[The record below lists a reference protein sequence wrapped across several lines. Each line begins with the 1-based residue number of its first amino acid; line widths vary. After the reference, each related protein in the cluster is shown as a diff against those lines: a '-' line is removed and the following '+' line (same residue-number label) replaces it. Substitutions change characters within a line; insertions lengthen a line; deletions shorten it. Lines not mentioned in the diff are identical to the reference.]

1 MAATPTGTF
10 KFKIGNVALVVER
23 SLMEMYPGIETE
35 LVTIEYSL
43 QDKKSEAGV
52 YTRTKQRIVDIVGNP
67 FFLAYL
73 GSWWRKHPF
82 H

>member
-43 QDKKSEAGV
+43 LDKKSEAGV
-52 YTRTKQRIVDIVGNP
+52 CPSY
-67 FFLAYL
+67 F
-73 GSWWRKHPF
+73 S
-82 H
+82 